1 MSRVDLD
8 PVVDEVLN
16 RPTNRVLCCPINRTI
31 RVWGQSMEKTIS
43 ASELKNSL
51 GGVLREVRQGDEI
64 RVVEQRGVPTAAI
77 ISIDDLRL
85 LRDAKKRQRQ
95 EQLLE
100 EMRQLTARLAEQ
112 QQDMTPDE
120 SDQMVQ
126 ELSDAVMDAVV
137 EKARHRFEQF
147 S

>member
-1 MSRVDLD
+1 MVGAETRIILS
-8 PVVDEVLN
+8 DESYD
-16 RPTNRVLCCPINRTI
+16 I
-31 RVWGQSMEKTIS
+31 RSGVIDMEKTIS

-51 GGVLREVRQGDEI
+51 GAVLREVRQEDEI
-64 RVVEQRGVPTAAI
+64 RVIEQRGVPTAAI

-85 LRDAKKRQRQ
+85 LRDAKKRKRQ
-95 EQLLE
+95 ELLLE
-100 EMRQLTARLAEQ
+100 EYRQLSADLAKRQKGMTADEADRLVE
-112 QQDMTPDE
+112 
-120 SDQMVQ
+120 